1 MQHNGAP
8 AKRELQILERVIM
21 KTMLLAAAAAL
32 SLGIGSAYATQG
44 PADGYVYPDYIAPG
58 SVYAGAPTAVQSTP
72 WVATAHND
80 RAVHSYITHSQ
91 SQGIWL
97 FPPNQ
102 AGGGSN

>member
-1 MQHNGAP
+1 
-8 AKRELQILERVIM
+8 M
-21 KTMLLAAAAAL
+21 KTMLLAATAAL
-32 SLGIGSAYATQG
+32 SLGIGSAYAAQS
-44 PADGYVYPDYIAPG
+44 PADGYVYPDYIVPG

-72 WVATAHND
+72 GVATAQNG
-80 RAVHSYITHSQ
+80 RAVHTYVTHSQ

>member
-1 MQHNGAP
+1 
-8 AKRELQILERVIM
+8 M

-32 SLGIGSAYATQG
+32 SFGIGSAYAADGQG
-44 PADGYVYPDYIAPG
+44 PAGGYLYPDYIAPG
-58 SVYAGAPTAVQSTP
+58 SVYAGAPTPAQNTP
-72 WVATAHND
+72 RVATAQNGQATHI
-80 RAVHSYITHSQ
+80 YGTHSE